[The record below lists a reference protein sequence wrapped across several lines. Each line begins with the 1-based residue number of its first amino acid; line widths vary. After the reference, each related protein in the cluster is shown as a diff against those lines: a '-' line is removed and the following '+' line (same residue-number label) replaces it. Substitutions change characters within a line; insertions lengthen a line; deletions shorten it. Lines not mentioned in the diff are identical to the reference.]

1 MNEVE
6 RYLTMFLWM
15 QMVQQH
21 NQDRLIYVVNRL
33 YSTCSTSK
41 MIELDKEQ
49 NLYYMSIYLCLL
61 SWNQRIKIF
70 LQQAMIHFSYEP
82 ITKNV
87 THICHWFENNIFSLI
102 SSSIFISWH
111 YFLSF
116 LFTIYFL
123 FHQQLLSL

>member
-49 NLYYMSIYLCLL
+49 NLYYVY
-61 SWNQRIKIF
+61 IF
-70 LQQAMIHFSYEP
+70 VPSVLKS
-82 ITKNV
+82 TNKNLPA
-87 THICHWFENNIFSLI
+87 TNGSKKWIENLK
-102 SSSIFISWH
+102 
-111 YFLSF
+111 
-116 LFTIYFL
+116 
-123 FHQQLLSL
+123 